1 MLLFGFWVTCR
12 GLKWG
17 REVWCSGKTSAS
29 GVNEYWPQEEIR
41 DKSKIFEIFNQKQTK
56 KDSPNSCA
64 PKTLMYIYFTFIG
77 GLFLEGAGL

>member
-1 MLLFGFWVTCR
+1 MRFGARERLLPVELMSIGPKR
-12 GLKWG
+12 KLEIKAKYLKFLT
-17 REVWCSGKTSAS
+17 K
-29 GVNEYWPQEEIR
+29 N
-41 DKSKIFEIFNQKQTK
+41 KQK